1 MKSTGGWGKEGSLN
15 QSLSNFAWQL
25 PEPPVVEPD
34 CFAGTTLSIALHFW
48 HGQTSTVILIHE
60 SFGVAVAKATGRCIV
75 VRQ

>member
-1 MKSTGGWGKEGSLN
+1 MKSVGGWGKEGSLN

-34 CFAGTTLSIALHFW
+34 CFAGATLSIALHFW
-48 HGQTSTVILIHE
+48 HGQTSTVVSIRGSL
-60 SFGVAVAKATGRCIV
+60 GVAVAKATFECIA